1 MLTTF
6 SAPQAKLCT
15 TSVVLPPVV
24 CALLGATRQHK
35 ALSDIRS
42 ELKVVANAIMAHYKA
57 PDSKREQFRRYLE
70 KAGVVDSLTKVLVD
84 LYEKQEKPDN
94 PLEFVKDNLG
104 TSSLSQGSSYPLQQE
119 VIDLRQKCASLEEEN
134 KQLRTKL
141 LQYEPEEKAA
151 E

>member
-1 MLTTF
+1 ME
-6 SAPQAKLCT
+6 AQ
-15 TSVVLPPVV
+15 
-24 CALLGATRQHK
+24 
-35 ALSDIRS
+35 
-42 ELKVVANAIMAHYKA
+42 KA